1 LGDPHDR
8 LKVVC
13 AFDSDLAR
21 ARGTVLRPPSAV
33 SSFGGFRTPAA
44 EYAAPSLKR
53 PASETLHKNGSRG
66 LAAGCLL
73 CPRERTSTNGYR
85 TATITGLVVLA
96 AAATLRGDSGV
107 TRDALFRL
115 AKGQNAPRAFPR
127 APESKSQRARRLFA
141 PFALIGSGRSG
152 RVRDGQHSL
161 IGEGWLVILH
171 FDEAKFNQCHQIVLA
186 DGR

>member
-53 PASETLHKNGSRG
+53 PASETLHNNGSR
-66 LAAGCLL
+66 AVYSITPSA
-73 CPRERTSTNGYR
+73 RTSSAVWNVIPS
-85 TATITGLVVLA
+85 AWAVFIFMK
-96 AAATLRGDSGV
+96 SS
-107 TRDALFRL
+107 
-115 AKGQNAPRAFPR
+115 AFV
-127 APESKSQRARRLFA
+127 A
-141 PFALIGSGRSG
+141 
-152 RVRDGQHSL
+152 
-161 IGEGWLVILH
+161 
-171 FDEAKFNQCHQIVLA
+171 C
-186 DGR
+186 